1 MINLIDVLI
10 VAGVVLAVFRGKD
23 IGFVRQF
30 CSTAGF
36 FVGLFLGALLQS
48 HTVTL
53 GHSEVSKAMITIT
66 TTLGSALVFMG
77 LGEYLG
83 VRLKLSIRFG
93 KLTQLNR
100 ADNALGSVLA
110 AFTLLLVIWLSANI
124 FASVPSSGLQK
135 AINRS
140 KIVAALTDHLPAA
153 PGVIA
158 GLGKLIDPNGF
169 PQVFTGREPVPQTTD
184 VAPSLAGFDAAIDQT
199 KASVV
204 KIEGQGCGGIV
215 EGSGFVVGDGLVATN
230 AHVVAGINRPY
241 ISDENG
247 THRAYAVWFDPDL
260 DFAVLR
266 TTGLAGNPLAFD
278 TTKHDTGTR
287 AAVLGYP
294 GGGPFDVESAV
305 ILDQFI
311 ATGRNI
317 YGQGET
323 EREVYE
329 VNAHIIPGNSG
340 GPLITKD
347 GKVIGVV
354 FAESTTYDH
363 VGYTLTA
370 KRALAEINQAEQRNS
385 AVSTASCAE

>member
-1 MINLIDVLI
+1 MNLIDILI
-10 VAGVVLAVFRGKD
+10 VFGVILALFRGRE

-36 FVGLFLGALLQS
+36 FLGLFLGALIQP
-48 HTVTL
+48 HIVTL

-66 TTLGSALVFMG
+66 TTLGCALVLMG
-77 LGEYLG
+77 VGEYLG
-83 VRLKLSIRFG
+83 VRLKLTIRFS
-93 KLTQLNR
+93 KFDRLNR
-100 ADNALGSVLA
+100 ADNAFGSGLA
-110 AFTLLLVIWLSANI
+110 AITLLLIIWLSANI
-124 FASVPSSGLQK
+124 FASLPSSGLQT
-135 AINRS
+135 AIDDS
-140 KIVAALTDHLPAA
+140 KIVSALTNHLPAA

-169 PQVFTGREPVPQTTD
+169 PQVFTGREPAPQSSK
-184 VAPSLAGFDAAIDQT
+184 VAPSLKGFDAAITAD

-204 KIEGQGCGGIV
+204 KIEGQGCGGII
-215 EGSGFVVGDGLVATN
+215 EGSGFIVGNGLVATN
-230 AHVVAGINRPY
+230 AHVVAGISRPY

-247 THRAYAVWFDPDL
+247 THRATAIWFDPDL

-266 TTGLAGNPLAFD
+266 ASGLAGSPLSFD
-278 TTKHDTGTR
+278 TTPHDNGTR

-305 ILDQFI
+305 ILDRFI

-340 GPLITKD
+340 GPIITKNGD
-347 GKVIGVV
+347 VIGVV
-354 FAESTTYDH
+354 FAESTSYNH

-370 KRALAEINQAEQRNS
+370 KRVMSEINQAKQQNS
-385 AVSTASCAE
+385 SVSTASCAE